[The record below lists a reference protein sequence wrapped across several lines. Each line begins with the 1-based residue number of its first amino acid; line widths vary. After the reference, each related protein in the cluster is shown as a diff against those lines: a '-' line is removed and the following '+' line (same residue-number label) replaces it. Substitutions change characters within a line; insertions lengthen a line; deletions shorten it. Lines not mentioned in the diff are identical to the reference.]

1 MSTYYTIGMAG
12 HIDHGKTTL
21 TKALTGVQTDRL
33 KEEQERK
40 ISIELGFA
48 PLFREE
54 DLYVSIIDVPGHER
68 FVRQMI
74 AGVAGIDLFM
84 LVIAANEGFMPQT
97 KEHLEIL
104 TLLGIRDGII
114 VFTKV
119 DQVDEELFE
128 IVKEDVQEQLQQF
141 ELTDLPIYEVDS
153 VSGKG
158 ISALKEGLRKKLT
171 AISKPQDLTAFRLPI
186 DQVFTIKGQGTIV
199 RGTVYNGTAK
209 EGEEL
214 IVLPS
219 KKTVRIRQI
228 QSHNE
233 RQVIARQGQRVALNL
248 GGISWDE
255 LKRGDV
261 LVTSDYF
268 SVSRRFDVV
277 LYPLKNMN
285 YPLRQRQTIKVHIG
299 TSEVMGRIIFFD
311 RNEIN
316 QQTDER
322 EIYCQ
327 IELEEEVVLSRGD
340 RFIIRRPS
348 PAETVGGGVVIE
360 AVAERHRFGAKTA
373 KQIKMKKDGTPKER
387 IQAILNKHIVLSKD
401 DLQRYAALSE
411 EELKENESFL
421 YKVEQELYTSTQIFG
436 RVKTKIVEQI
446 SAYHEQYPMRRG
458 LNKAEIFSN
467 FHNCPESLLD
477 LAIETLKEENKVDVY
492 NQFVSLYGVKPTLPS
507 SWEKRLTEIEQKLIA
522 QRIEVDYWDQLFKD
536 TNIPSEIKQD
546 FYHYLIDGKRAF
558 VFDEGRLISAEA
570 VRHAKEKLKKE
581 LPKENF
587 SLQEAREV
595 LELTRKNLIPLLELF
610 DELGITTRVENERK
624 WLT

>member
-401 DLQRYAALSE
+401 DLQRYAALSQ

-421 YKVEQELYTSTQIFG
+421 YKVEQ
-436 RVKTKIVEQI
+436 
-446 SAYHEQYPMRRG
+446 
-458 LNKAEIFSN
+458 
-467 FHNCPESLLD
+467 
-477 LAIETLKEENKVDVY
+477 
-492 NQFVSLYGVKPTLPS
+492 
-507 SWEKRLTEIEQKLIA
+507 
-522 QRIEVDYWDQLFKD
+522 
-536 TNIPSEIKQD
+536 
-546 FYHYLIDGKRAF
+546 
-558 VFDEGRLISAEA
+558 
-570 VRHAKEKLKKE
+570 
-581 LPKENF
+581 
-587 SLQEAREV
+587 
-595 LELTRKNLIPLLELF
+595 
-610 DELGITTRVENERK
+610 
-624 WLT
+624 